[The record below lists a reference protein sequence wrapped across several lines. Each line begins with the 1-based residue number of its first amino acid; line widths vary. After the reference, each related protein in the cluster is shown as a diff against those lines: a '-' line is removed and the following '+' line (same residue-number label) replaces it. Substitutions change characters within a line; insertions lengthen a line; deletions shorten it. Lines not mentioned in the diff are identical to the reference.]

1 MLQRSSLPYIGDLGD
16 EIDQQ
21 QEELGFTLAEE
32 QRQAVKTAL
41 ASPIYIISGGPGTG
55 KTSIQRVF

>member
-32 QRQAVKTAL
+32 
-41 ASPIYIISGGPGTG
+41 
-55 KTSIQRVF
+55 